1 MISSRSNA
9 PVDVSIFDAKGKEV
23 FSKKV
28 NVALGTRWIPLGS
41 LNAGSYIA
49 TVTQGSK
56 QATLKFN
63 K

>member
-1 MISSRSNA
+1 M
-9 PVDVSIFDAKGKEV
+9 